1 MTIDKI
7 GTGNN
12 IQPTSHVRKTERT
25 QQAVRADRLDIS
37 VEARERAELERI
49 VKAAPD
55 IRADKVEQAKAN
67 LERYMRDDKIFDN
80 VAKTIIKGLLD

>member
-12 IQPTSHVRKTERT
+12 IHPTHHIRKVEKPTT
-25 QQAVRADRLDIS
+25 VQQSDRIDIS
-37 VEARERAELERI
+37 ADKRERVELENI

-55 IRADKVEQAKAN
+55 IRADKVAEAKAN
-67 LERYMRDDKIFDN
+67 LERYMKDDKVFDE
-80 VAKTIIKGLLD
+80 VARRVIRSLVE